1 MTREGSVASPASLV
15 CRQLVKVFEGTRA
28 VDGLDMTVESGT
40 IFGLLG
46 PNGSGKTTTIRTA
59 LGIYRP
65 DGGSVEILGSRDP
78 LLVRH
83 RTGYLP
89 EERGLYAKMKLR
101 EQLAF
106 LASIRGL
113 SLAESDRR
121 AGVAAVVV
129 TGETGAGAAGGTG
142 AGAADV

>member
-1 MTREGSVASPASLV
+1 MAADALV
-15 CRQLVKVFEGTRA
+15 CRGLVKTFDRTRA
-28 VDGLDMTVESGT
+28 LDGLDLAVEPGT

-65 DGGSVEILGSRDP
+65 DAGSVEILGSRDP
-78 LLVRH
+78 LAVR
-83 RTGYLP
+83 RKTGYLP
-89 EERGLYAKMKLR
+89 EERGLYARMPLH

-113 SLAESDRR
+113 SAAESARQIGR
-121 AGVAAVVV
+121 AHV
-129 TGETGAGAAGGTG
+129 
-142 AGAADV
+142 

>member
-1 MTREGSVASPASLV
+1 MASSALS
-15 CRQLVKVFEGTRA
+15 CRGLVKTFDKTRA
-28 VDGLDMTVESGT
+28 LDGLDLTVESGT

-46 PNGSGKTTTIRTA
+46 PNGSGKTTTIRTS

-78 LLVRH
+78 LAVRR

-89 EERGLYAKMKLR
+89 EERGLYAKMKLQ

-113 SLAESDRR
+113 STAE
-121 AGVAAVVV
+121 
-129 TGETGAGAAGGTG
+129 
-142 AGAADV
+142 